1 MHVKIST
8 TVGNLIFVSMINF
21 MHSSVE
27 HEKVFFVSGPQN
39 WILYGTLDYAF
50 LKFCAIPG
58 GYYHFNNLSAVHVR
72 QHETCL
78 SKDACKIKIISPVVT
93 IITVKNHTV

>member
-93 IITVKNHTV
+93 IITVKNQTA